1 MPLEDVDL
9 ESDCLV
15 YIYFRES
22 LFIIREGGLLVQGKD
37 EDGLDWYRVVAV
49 NEVCRFE
56 KKEVLGPA
64 DGL

>member
-1 MPLEDVDL
+1 MIVLFTFIS
-9 ESDCLV
+9 ESHCLS
-15 YIYFRES
+15 FGR
-22 LFIIREGGLLVQGKD
+22 GGLLVQGKD